1 MKRQG
6 AFMASQSGCGPSRA
20 ATRAEREYEIEPY
33 VWSYQE
39 EIAAGPM
46 EWPAAVLTVRRSGIA
61 RSGATARLASAFGGA
76 RGHPR
81 RHALC
86 FSLGPASSLPR
97 WRGQSA
103 RSARPRQ
110 L

>member
-6 AFMASQSGCGPSRA
+6 AFMASQSGCMPSRA

-46 EWPAAVLTVRRSGIA
+46 EWPAAVLAVRRSGIA
-61 RSGATARLASAFGGA
+61 RSGATARLAPPFGGA
-76 RGHPR
+76 G
-81 RHALC
+81 
-86 FSLGPASSLPR
+86 
-97 WRGQSA
+97 
-103 RSARPRQ
+103 RPRPRPP
-110 L
+110 LFLFLGAPPSRPPRSDP